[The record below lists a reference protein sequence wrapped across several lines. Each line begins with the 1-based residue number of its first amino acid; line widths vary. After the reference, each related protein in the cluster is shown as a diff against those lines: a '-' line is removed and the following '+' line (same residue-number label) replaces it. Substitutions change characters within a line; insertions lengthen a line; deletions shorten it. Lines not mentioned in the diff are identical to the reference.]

1 MTTTPASCAV
11 RKIHRV
17 GRSAGVII
25 PPDKLLHLNATIG
38 DYLYFSTEAPGFL
51 IIHVAPVP
59 PIISRPDL
67 FPPSPAP
74 PNPDQPHPTSDL
86 PGQESIDLDLPSH

>member
-1 MTTTPASCAV
+1 
-11 RKIHRV
+11 
-17 GRSAGVII
+17 
-25 PPDKLLHLNATIG
+25 
-38 DYLYFSTEAPGFL
+38 
-51 IIHVAPVP
+51 VP
-59 PIISRPDL
+59 PIISRPHL